1 MKKLIILSVVMI
13 ILAGCGPKP
22 EVEYAGTVYPVD
34 LKVEVNHERMDLS
47 WRTVGDGAISG
58 YHIYISPE
66 PLAAGYPGP
75 EIDASVPTYN
85 VTPFPGDTDPDDGIE
100 NFEATQLENGVRYFV
115 TVRIVYPDQTVSRPS
130 NEVVAVC
137 GAKGDIELTVRYQS
151 EQDGYSFEL
160 NKYVRADAIEN
171 DLYFFS
177 KDGVDYLASPKRLD
191 GFIRD
196 TRFVVL
202 PYRGSLKE
210 VLSRVGDA
218 ELSGDTDQVEV
229 SIGDW
234 ILLFCEGHS
243 HAYVNVK
250 GLEGTAKD
258 RRVKLFFAY
267 SALAEEL
274 WP

>member
-1 MKKLIILSVVMI
+1 MKKLIVLLVAMI
-13 ILAGCGPKP
+13 ILGGCGPKP
-22 EVEYAGTVYPVD
+22 GVEYAGTVYPVD

-58 YHIYISPE
+58 YHIYISTE
-66 PLAAGYPGP
+66 PLAANYPGV

-85 VTPFPGDTDPDDGIE
+85 VVPFPGDTDPDDGIE
-100 NFEATQLENGVRYFV
+100 HFEATHLDNGVRYFV
-115 TVRIVYPDQTVSRPS
+115 TVRVVYPDQTVSRPS
-130 NEVVAVC
+130 NEVIVAC
-137 GAKGDIELTVRYQS
+137 GAQGDIDLSVRYQS

-191 GFIRD
+191 GFIRS
-196 TRFVVL
+196 TGFVIL
-202 PYRGSLKE
+202 PYSGSLKE
-210 VLSRVGDA
+210 VISKIGDTLLSD
-218 ELSGDTDQVEV
+218 DTDQVKV
-229 SIGDW
+229 SVGDW
-234 ILLFCEGHS
+234 LLLYCEGHT

-250 GLEGTAKD
+250 GLEGAGKD